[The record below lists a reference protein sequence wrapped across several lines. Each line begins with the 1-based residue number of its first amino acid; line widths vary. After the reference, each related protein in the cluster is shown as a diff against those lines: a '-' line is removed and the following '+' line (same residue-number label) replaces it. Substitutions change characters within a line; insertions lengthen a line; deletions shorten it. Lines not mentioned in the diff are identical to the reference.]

1 MASVALIGG
10 DGSGKTTVAKNF
22 VRTRKLPSK
31 YLYMGL
37 STLKS
42 SPAFPTTLLIRYFKM
57 RSYKNSGS
65 SNVEQYEDPSFT
77 QDYHHNPTKRSDI
90 WHAIRSIN
98 YLIDVFYRQ
107 VFSWIYQLQGYLVIY
122 DRHFLF
128 MAAPGYRGKQEEYQ
142 HWIDQVLFRIFDRIY
157 PKPNLVVFLDAP
169 PEILN
174 ARKPEGKLDYLEK
187 RRIATLEQGK
197 KMKNFICIDTTQ
209 SLEKVENEFERIII
223 NKFSQNREYSRG
235 EKIG

>member
-22 VRTRKLPSK
+22 VQTSKLPSK

-57 RSYKNSGS
+57 RSYKKSGNSNS
-65 SNVEQYEDPSFT
+65 EQYEDPSFT

-90 WHAIRSIN
+90 WHSIRSVN
-98 YLIDVFYRQ
+98 YLIDVLYRQ
-107 VFSWIYQLQGYLVIY
+107 VYSWIYQLQGYLVIY

-128 MAAPGYRGKQEEYQ
+128 MAAPEYRGEQKEYQ
-142 HWIDQVLFRIFDRIY
+142 HWIDHALYWIFDRIY

-169 PEILN
+169 PEILY

-197 KMKNFICIDTTQ
+197 KMQNFICIDATQ
-209 SLEKVENEFERIII
+209 SLENVGNEFERIIFNI
-223 NKFSQNREYSRG
+223 FSRKTDNSRG
-235 EKIG
+235 E